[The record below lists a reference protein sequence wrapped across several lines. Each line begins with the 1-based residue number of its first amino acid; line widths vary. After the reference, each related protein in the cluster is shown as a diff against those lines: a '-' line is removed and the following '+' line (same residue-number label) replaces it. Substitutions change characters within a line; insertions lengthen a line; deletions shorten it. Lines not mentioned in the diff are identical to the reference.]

1 MTIGHVGADGDALV
15 PLPVRGPGGAEQ
27 EVEAVLDTGFNG
39 YLALPPPVIEALRL
53 ERLGQETLVL
63 ASGERRY
70 PRKYEAAVVFLGEL
84 RPVEVIEAGEE
95 LPGTRLLRGREL
107 RIQYVEGGRVR
118 LEALP

>member
-53 ERLGQETLVL
+53 ERLGQETSCWPV
-63 ASGERRY
+63 ASGAIRASTKPLSSFWESCGPSR
-70 PRKYEAAVVFLGEL
+70 
-84 RPVEVIEAGEE
+84 
-95 LPGTRLLRGREL
+95 
-107 RIQYVEGGRVR
+107 
-118 LEALP
+118 

>member
-53 ERLGQETLVL
+53 ERLGQET
-63 ASGERRY
+63 ARAGQWR
-70 PRKYEAAVVFLGEL
+70 AALSAQV
-84 RPVEVIEAGEE
+84 RSRC
-95 LPGTRLLRGREL
+95 RLF
-107 RIQYVEGGRVR
+107 GRVAAR
-118 LEALP
+118 